1 MCDNSSMAAA
11 VLGMP
16 EKAHVISSINLSCRS
31 SSSRDQMT
39 LATSW
44 EDLCSRADL
53 KL

>member
-1 MCDNSSMAAA
+1 MCDNSSVAAV

-16 EKAHVISSINLSCRS
+16 EKAHIISSINLSCGS
-31 SSSRDQMT
+31 SSSRDWMT

>member
-1 MCDNSSMAAA
+1 MCDSSSMAAT

-16 EKAHVISSINLSCRS
+16 EKAHIISINLLCGR

-39 LATSW
+39 LAMSW

>member
-1 MCDNSSMAAA
+1 MHDSSSIAAA

-16 EKAHVISSINLSCRS
+16 EKAHIISSINLSCES

-39 LATSW
+39 LAISW